1 MKRRYILTLI
11 SLLSLNTSVSPISE
25 NTANIGSIGGGA
37 VTGALSAWLTSLALN
52 QRNATNDTLSPST
65 KYAIAGLVGAGVG
78 GLTWYGL
85 NQYLHTLTPTGRFRA
100 ASDLI
105 MFAETDSFITRKFQS
120 VNEIINHANG
130 RFGTS
135 WPLVLARNHCMTI
148 RNSLSTAYSLLS
160 ASNSEAMGK
169 FEYGDLCAR
178 CCTQQNKIQVMT
190 ELLEQRV
197 NAVVE
202 NESYHFQVK
211 LHEEYLEQQRAL
223 EAQRQEKQRDRAH
236 ESYEKNKDR
245 LHESFEKYND
255 RLLKEKLVQSASGP
269 VMIKV

>member
-1 MKRRYILTLI
+1 MKRRYILMLI
-11 SLLSLNTSVSPISE
+11 SLLSPNTSVSPISE

-37 VTGALSAWLTSLALN
+37 AVGALSAWLTSLALN
-52 QRNATNDTLSPST
+52 QRNATNDKLSPAT
-65 KYAIAGLVGAGVG
+65 KLAIAGLVGAGVG

-105 MFAETDSFITRKFQS
+105 MFAETDSLITRKFQS
-120 VNEIINHANG
+120 VNEIVSHANG

-135 WPLVLARNHCMTI
+135 WPLVLARDHCMTI

-160 ASNSEAMGK
+160 AANSEAMGK
-169 FEYGDLCAR
+169 IEYGDLCAR
-178 CCTQQNKIQVMT
+178 CSAQQDKIQAMAD
-190 ELLEQRV
+190 LLEQRV

-202 NESYHFQVK
+202 HESYQFQVK

-223 EAQRQEKQRDRAH
+223 AAQREEKQRDRAH